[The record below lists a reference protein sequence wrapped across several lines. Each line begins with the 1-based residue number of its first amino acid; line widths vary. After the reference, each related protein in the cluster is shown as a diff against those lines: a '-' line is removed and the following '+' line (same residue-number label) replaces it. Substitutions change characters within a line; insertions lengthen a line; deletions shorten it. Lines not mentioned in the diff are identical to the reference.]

1 VAQKRTKA
9 EKAATRRAKEL
20 AAKRHT
26 KEPLKPIDIWA
37 VAVVEAYEALV
48 RAGWDKDHARWYV
61 EDTMRIPDW
70 IIPNPDMSPYEDEEE
85 QD

>member
-1 VAQKRTKA
+1 MAQKRTKA
-9 EKAATRRAKEL
+9 QKAATRRAKEL

-37 VAVVEAYEALV
+37 VPVVEAYEALV
-48 RAGWDKDHARWYV
+48 RAGWDKDRARWYV

-85 QD
+85 ED